1 MGLFNACW
9 KSSSSCERDRYNK
22 SLNSKRS
29 EFPKVTYD
37 LNSWKKVNPTVKLTK
52 CKSLGSN
59 VKTLRLLKEG
69 KVKDSARNDGDRID
83 ERGKKVYTTLYN
95 EYNGVYNRRFC
106 DAILDNAKA
115 NEDKLKIMQEADEVA
130 KRTEKF
136 VETQRTLIIAVG
148 GVVLLIGT
156 VLILRKL

>member
-1 MGLFNACW
+1 MGVCW
-9 KSSSSCERDRYNK
+9 NTKSVCERRRYRDELAK
-22 SLNSKRS
+22 KRK
-29 EFPKVTYD
+29 EFPEISYS
-37 LNSWKKVNPTVKLTK
+37 LESWRKVNPTVKLTK
-52 CKSLGSN
+52 CKSLGAD

-69 KVKDSARNDGDRID
+69 KIKDSARSDGYRVD
-83 ERGKKVYTTLYN
+83 ERQKKVYTILYD
-95 EYNGVYNRRFC
+95 EYNSVYNRRFC

-115 NEDKLKIMQEADEVA
+115 NEDKIKIMQEADEVA

-148 GVVLLIGT
+148 GAVLLIGT

>member
-1 MGLFNACW
+1 MACFNT
-9 KSSSSCERDRYNK
+9 KSVCERRRYRDA
-22 SLNSKRS
+22 LNSKRA
-29 EFPKVTYD
+29 EFPEMTYS
-37 LNSWKKVNPTVKLTK
+37 LESWKKVNPSIKLTK
-52 CKSLGSN
+52 CKSLGAD

-69 KVKDSARNDGDRID
+69 KIKDSARSDGYRVD

-115 NEDKLKIMQEADEVA
+115 NEDKIKIMQEADEVA

>member
-1 MGLFNACW
+1 MT
-9 KSSSSCERDRYNK
+9 Y
-22 SLNSKRS
+22 SL
-29 EFPKVTYD
+29 E
-37 LNSWKKVNPTVKLTK
+37 SWKKVNPSIKLTK
-52 CKSLGSN
+52 CKSLGTD

-69 KVKDSARNDGDRID
+69 KIKDSARSDGYRVD